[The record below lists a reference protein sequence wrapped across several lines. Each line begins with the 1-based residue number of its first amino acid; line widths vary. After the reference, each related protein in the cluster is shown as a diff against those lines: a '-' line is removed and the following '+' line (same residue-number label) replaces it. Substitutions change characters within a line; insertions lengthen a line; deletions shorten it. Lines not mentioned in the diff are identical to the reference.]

1 LKWIP
6 IFAALGI
13 DISPMFDQVS
23 NYFGAIVS
31 YRRLK
36 WIPIFAALG
45 IDISPMF
52 DQVSN
57 YFVFL
62 VTAA

>member
-1 LKWIP
+1 
-6 IFAALGI
+6 
-13 DISPMFDQVS
+13 MFNQAS
-23 NYFGAIVS
+23 NYFGAIPG

-45 IDISPMF
+45 IDIGPIF

-57 YFVFL
+57 YFGIFSYRRL
-62 VTAA
+62 ESIPKFAT